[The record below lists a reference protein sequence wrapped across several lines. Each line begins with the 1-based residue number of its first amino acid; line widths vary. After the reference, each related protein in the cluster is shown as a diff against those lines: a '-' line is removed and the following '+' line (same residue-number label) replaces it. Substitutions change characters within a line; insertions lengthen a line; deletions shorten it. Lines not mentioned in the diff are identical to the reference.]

1 MYAKINR
8 ELMIESLVKDLGLKN
23 RIAALKLGG

>member
-8 ELMIESLVKDLGLKN
+8 ELMIESLVKDLGLEN